1 MVQVVGIQ
9 KLESHLEIRKESI
22 QKGCK
27 VLIEVQEG
35 EAKRR
40 GDLEADLFKTI
51 DLSMTMKK

>member
-1 MVQVVGIQ
+1 MVQIDGIQ

-22 QKGCK
+22 QESCK

-35 EAKRR
+35 EAERR
-40 GDLEADLFKTI
+40 RDLEADLFKTI

>member
-1 MVQVVGIQ
+1 MVQVEGIQ

-35 EAKRR
+35 EAERR
-40 GDLEADLFKTI
+40 RDLEADLFKTI
-51 DLSMTMKK
+51 DLSMKK